1 LPHRRR
7 PPRRPRRTSDM
18 RTRSAGRTDRRTV
31 RGIEGGAARWT
42 CRFCGGRHRG
52 LRRAVHAEDRGQAPA
67 KDRLSTQACVGRSP
81 RTNVRGTRPPRR
93 STRPDSRPGT
103 QRRRLSFRRPST
115 SRPIDAPR
123 SKWVALPSFLR
134 DNDALHARSLPG
146 DVLLEVAKVA
156 RSDVEVHDGGLL
168 VQVDNRF
175 ARLPFHRNPCTTHPL
190 GVP

>member
-1 LPHRRR
+1 MDMEVLRREESR
-7 PPRRPRRTSDM
+7 PSPR
-18 RTRSAGRTDRRTV
+18 GR
-31 RGIEGGAARWT
+31 
-42 CRFCGGRHRG
+42 GGR
-52 LRRAVHAEDRGQAPA
+52 VPPP
-67 KDRLSTQACVGRSP
+67 TVG
-81 RTNVRGTRPPRR
+81 GTRPPRR

-146 DVLLEVAKVA
+146 AVLLEVAKVA